1 MSSNAAPSHSADY
14 AFELGSDF
22 EFDIDNALSGSLMYN
37 FPSFTLQGEAQE
49 HIPTSLTTHEYRNLG
64 KMGSRY
70 SANLPLST
78 TCPASLDKPFE
89 PELQGHKGQ
98 SSFGRPDRFFLS
110 GSIDV
115 RTSLEEGSAF
125 LEANNL
131 INAVANGNK
140 SDQSPTSESCTRN
153 GRLCCCSISLNTL
166 QVLCFHP
173 VLSQVERCPPL
184 DFILLLED
192 YTSQLYTAVLR
203 CSTCQSKSLHSLLS
217 LCICTDLI
225 IEMLRRVIQNSLSYR
240 EHGVNGKVGFDRPE
254 NGSSVCFGQAC
265 LDDQLRQSCVRRLLK
280 HRVSKLAAVVGRVAR
295 LGYRSTGSLEEAF
308 DIAIKGVL
316 CKTDSLLGM
325 MEV

>member
-1 MSSNAAPSHSADY
+1 MDISEPPAIFALNPSLDATMESHHAVAALNETNPAFTVQLAVENSPSILNSSDGDLTVLNPDQEDTMSSNAAPSHSADY

-140 SDQSPTSESCTRN
+140 SDQSPTSESC
-153 GRLCCCSISLNTL
+153 CA
-166 QVLCFHP
+166 
-173 VLSQVERCPPL
+173 
-184 DFILLLED
+184 FIQC
-192 YTSQLYTAVLR
+192 YLR
-203 CSTCQSKSLHSLLS
+203 
-217 LCICTDLI
+217 
-225 IEMLRRVIQNSLSYR
+225 
-240 EHGVNGKVGFDRPE
+240 
-254 NGSSVCFGQAC
+254 
-265 LDDQLRQSCVRRLLK
+265 
-280 HRVSKLAAVVGRVAR
+280 
-295 LGYRSTGSLEEAF
+295 
-308 DIAIKGVL
+308 
-316 CKTDSLLGM
+316 
-325 MEV
+325 